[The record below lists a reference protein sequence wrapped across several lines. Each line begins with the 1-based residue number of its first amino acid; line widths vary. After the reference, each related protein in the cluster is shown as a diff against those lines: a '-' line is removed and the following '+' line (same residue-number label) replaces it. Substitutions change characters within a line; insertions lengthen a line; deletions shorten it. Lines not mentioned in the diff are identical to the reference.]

1 MPIWRKELTDD
12 EDKQFLLHGLEYG
25 LPLIDA
31 DPADIR
37 VNHLSNHKSC
47 TQHCKKVSKRLWEEI
62 QDGNYVET
70 SASEVKLISP
80 LAANLK
86 PVGDVRVI
94 HDISYPENNSLNDY
108 ASKEVCEYES
118 LAEAID
124 NLQRG
129 M

>member
-1 MPIWRKELTDD
+1 M
-12 EDKQFLLHGLEYG
+12 
-25 LPLIDA
+25 
-31 DPADIR
+31 
-37 VNHLSNHKSC
+37 
-47 TQHCKKVSKRLWEEI
+47 

-86 PVGDVRVI
+86 PDGDVRVI
-94 HDISYPENNSLNDY
+94 YDIFYPKTHSLNDY

-124 NLQRG
+124 NLQGG
-129 M
+129 MWMAKLDLKWAYGSMPIRP